1 MHDPQKFP
9 LHTESSAPEESQPLL
24 RQAAANLGSIPNL
37 ERVMASSRPTLQAY
51 VTLWELFD
59 ETSLSPIERQVV
71 YQTAN
76 YENNCSYC
84 VPWHTW
90 LSELAKMPQD
100 VSDALRNGT
109 EIPDPKLEALRR
121 FAKVAIECRGHPS
134 SEETDAFFSAGWTPQ
149 NALEVILGLSVKL
162 LSNYTNGIA
171 HTPLE
176 SKMEP
181 YRWEKPST

>member
-1 MHDPQKFP
+1 MHDPSRFP
-9 LHTESSAPEESQPLL
+9 LHTETSAPEESKPLL

-59 ETSLSPIERQVV
+59 ETSLSSIERQVV

-76 YENNCSYC
+76 FANNCTYC

-90 LSELAKMPQD
+90 LSELADMPQE
-100 VSDALRNGT
+100 VSDALRNGS
-109 EIPDPKLEALRR
+109 ELPDPKLEALRR
-121 FAKVAIECRGHPS
+121 FTKETIENRGHPP
-134 SEETDAFFSAGWTPQ
+134 SEANDAFFAAGWTPA
-149 NALEVILGLSVKL
+149 NALEVVLGLSVKL

-176 SKMEP
+176 DRMEP
-181 YRWEKPST
+181 YR